1 MQSLGFTL
9 GFFMFE
15 IEIEALSKR
24 RIAYPLDRLADA
36 TVVGGRQPM
45 FWGLLAE
52 TLRRTPVTDAEASI
66 MGRVIKVLKST
77 SDLNHASIETTSNH
91 KLIGKLPLLTEES
104 SEKMR
109 RKCAELPIQTAGV
122 IFGECAADFFLL
134 YIAQN
139 KDMSD
144 LQVMSEQPFSFYA
157 TQYCIEKALANS
169 QFVDKTREL
178 SDLAVQSLE
187 QVKKHQVL
195 YEKFESQI
203 EAIPLTATEAIDVLR
218 AKNQEDFSSFIKEID
233 IAKTLFFEAAGK
245 EKEAALAAFSETH
258 AFKSALNTWKDKAE
272 RHASAFNWGFS
283 SLCGVVVAGLAGLVY
298 WFPPIVEGFAR
309 LKKPDGDFPHI
320 TILLFLLPMIA
331 VGWLFRI
338 GGKLVTGALILKN
351 DAEQRL
357 ALLETYIRL
366 VHDAKAG
373 REDRTIVL
381 AALFRPL
388 PGHEN
393 DDLQPPSLL
402 DLMKKEK

>member
-1 MQSLGFTL
+1 
-9 GFFMFE
+9 MFE
-15 IEIEALSKR
+15 IEIEAFSRR
-24 RIAYPLDRLADA
+24 RIGFPIDRFADADLLQRNQRSFWNALVEALDRSQGHPKADLKRA
-36 TVVGGRQPM
+36 IDV
-45 FWGLLAE
+45 
-52 TLRRTPVTDAEASI
+52 LRWI
-66 MGRVIKVLKST
+66 L
-77 SDLNHASIETTSNH
+77 DLSLTSIESVNGH
-91 KLIGKLPLLTEES
+91 VLQGKLPLLT
-104 SEKMR
+104 KDAVLTLR
-109 RKCAELPIQTAGV
+109 RRCAEFPMQIVGA
-122 IFGECAADFFLL
+122 IFGECADDFYCL
-134 YIAQN
+134 YVDN
-139 KDMSD
+139 VRDMSE
-144 LQVMSEQPFSFYA
+144 LQIMSMQPFSFYA
-157 TQYCIEKALANS
+157 MQYSIEKALANS
-169 QFVDKTREL
+169 QFVDKTKEL
-178 SDLAVQSLE
+178 SDLAAQSLE

-195 YEKFESQI
+195 YEKLETQI
-203 EAIPLTATEAIDVLR
+203 EHIPLVATEAIDVIR
-218 AKNQEDFSSFIKEID
+218 AKNQEEFSSFIKEID
-233 IAKTLFFEAAGK
+233 IAKTLFFEAARN
-245 EKEAALAAFSETH
+245 EKASALAAFSETH

-366 VHDAKAG
+366 VHDAMAG